1 MGVWL
6 GTSCLFSRTGN
17 LGCFCAQDPALLA
30 LSHKIPMIPGR
41 RGTGMFL
48 FSGVSVPSY
57 LNSGLPMP
65 PSPGSLLTCFQA
77 ILLAWCSSVHDAGHT
92 GREEGRHRRTGSREV
107 HIFTHDRTYVH
118 TCLNTCALCSHTTF
132 SYAHTFIHGH
142 TLTHPSMH
150 LCNAHLFT
158 HRAGP
163 NNAHMAI
170 GAAKLTPILTRPGC
184 GGGQIQD
191 TQLWSTVLWAPA
203 LRHAPPS
210 SGSVNSSGSVLID
223 CHTHIYG

>member
-6 GTSCLFSRTGN
+6 DTSCLFSKTGN
-17 LGCFCAQDPALLA
+17 LGCFCAQDSALLA
-30 LSHKIPMIPGR
+30 LSHKIPMSPGR

-65 PSPGSLLTCFQA
+65 PSPGSLWACLQA
-77 ILLAWCSSVHDAGHT
+77 ILLAWCSGVCGAGHT
-92 GREEGRHRRTGSREV
+92 GREEGRHRRTGLWEV
-107 HIFTHDRTYVH
+107 HIFTHDCTHVH

-132 SYAHTFIHGH
+132 SYAHTFTHGH

-150 LCNAHLFT
+150 LCIAHLFT

-163 NNAHMAI
+163 NNAHMAL
-170 GAAKLTPILTRPGC
+170 GAAKLTPSGLALVVGVARFRTLNSGA
-184 GGGQIQD
+184 Q
-191 TQLWSTVLWAPA
+191 VLWVPTLTCPHLPPA
-203 LRHAPPS
+203 LWTRQGQS
-210 SGSVNSSGSVLID
+210 
-223 CHTHIYG
+223 